1 MNNISKQKN
10 YFIQYLIGIR
20 AHHWLKNML
29 VFVPALTGHLLTSQN
44 FVTLAI
50 TFFSLCC
57 VASGLYLINDL
68 LDLENDKRHP
78 TKKDRAIASGFLSI
92 RAAKINSFIF
102 ITIGL
107 VSSFSTSFEMGM
119 FISLYVIL
127 VIFYSFYL
135 KKVPFFEAFLLTLA
149 YLLRIYMGAAV
160 INTGISQWM
169 LIFPFF
175 FFFFLVLVKRYT
187 ELSVYL
193 ETSKE
198 DPTGRGYR
206 TQDLNLIQSLGI
218 SSALASLL
226 VLCLYIS
233 SPKVQVLY
241 TNPDYLWGIALL
253 ALLWVLN
260 LIVVSNKG
268 QLQDDPV
275 IFTFTNKISLSIS
288 LFSILIVFLSL

>member
-1 MNNISKQKN
+1 MNKTSKQKN
-10 YFIQYLIGIR
+10 YFIQYLIAIR
-20 AHHWLKNML
+20 VHHWLKNML

-44 FVTLAI
+44 FATLA
-50 TFFSLCC
+50 TVFFSLCC
-57 VASGLYLINDL
+57 VASGHYLINDL
-68 LDLENDKRHP
+68 LDLDNDRRHP

-92 RAAKINSFIF
+92 KAAKINSFF
-102 ITIGL
+102 FLTIGL
-107 VSSFSTSFEMGM
+107 ASSFSASFEMGI

-127 VIFYSFYL
+127 VSFYSFYL
-135 KKVPFFEAFLLTLA
+135 KKVPLFEAFLLTLV

-160 INTGISQWM
+160 IDTGISQWM

-175 FFFFLVLVKRYT
+175 FFFFLVLVKRHT

-193 ETSKE
+193 ETNKE

-206 TQDLNLIQSLGI
+206 TKDLNLIQSLGI

-233 SPKVQVLY
+233 SPKVQALY

-253 ALLWVLN
+253 GLLWVLN

-268 QLQDDPV
+268 KLQDDPV
-275 IFTFTNKISLSIS
+275 IFTFTNKTSLSIS
-288 LFSILIVFLSL
+288 LISILVVFLSL